1 MADLKS
7 SRVSAAIADM
17 ARTAQA
23 DTDIGRQ
30 LQQAAASSDDISAT
44 LGQQCMCKR
53 MQCAWYLAV
62 DQLHTDINPQGTLCS
77 G

>member
-1 MADLKS
+1 MN
-7 SRVSAAIADM
+7 RCFCGPAAIADM

-44 LGQQCMCKR
+44 LGKCTYGYEVHIIIVCNQ
-53 MQCAWYLAV
+53 
-62 DQLHTDINPQGTLCS
+62 QLHL
-77 G
+77 